1 MPIARID
8 LIEGYDSAAKAR
20 LGRDVT
26 TAIRG
31 VIDAPP
37 DVVIVTIRDIPP
49 DNYFR
54 GGTARRPGAALPD
67 AEATVRAYL
76 AAMEAR
82 DLDTA
87 AGFLAPGF
95 TMVFPG
101 GVTMHS
107 LAELVA
113 WAAPR
118 YRFVRKRHDGFDALG
133 RVVWCFGTLSG
144 EWPDGTPFEGIR
156 FVDRFA
162 LEGGLLARQDVWNDL
177 AEVRAGGGG

>member
-8 LIEGYDSAAKAR
+8 LIAGYDAQAKERLAKA
-20 LGRDVT
+20 VT
-26 TAIRG
+26 DAIRG
-31 VIDAPP
+31 VVDAPP
-37 DVVIVTIRDIPP
+37 EVVIVTVNDIPP
-49 DNYFR
+49 ENYFR
-54 GGTARRPGAALPD
+54 GGTARQPGPALPD
-67 AEATVRAYL
+67 AEGVVRAYL

-95 TMVFPG
+95 AMTFPG
-101 GVTMHS
+101 GVTLRTPS
-107 LAELVA
+107 ELVA

-118 YRFVRKRHDGFDALG
+118 YRFVRKTYDGFDALG

-162 LEGGLLARQDVWNDL
+162 LEGGLLVRQDVWNDI
-177 AEVRAGGGG
+177 AEVRTGGAA

>member
-8 LIEGYDSAAKAR
+8 LIEGYNAEAKAR
-20 LGRDVT
+20 LARGVT
-26 TAIRG
+26 DAIRG

-37 DVVIVTIRDIPP
+37 EVVIVTVTDIPP

-54 GGTARRPGAALPD
+54 GGTARRPGPALPN
-67 AEATVRAYL
+67 AEGVVRAYL

-82 DLDTA
+82 DLEGA

-95 TMVFPG
+95 TMTFPG
-101 GVTMHS
+101 GVT
-107 LAELVA
+107 LRTPAELVA

-118 YRFVRKRHDGFDALG
+118 YRFVRKAYGGVDALG

-162 LEGGLLARQDVWNDL
+162 LEGGLLARQDVWNDI
-177 AEVRAGGGG
+177 AEVRAGGAA